1 MVPWVCTLQGR
12 FAVLGQGHL
21 EGPSARFVLGYAAV
35 WGKAEELS
43 AAEVESPQNWA
54 SWEDKAAAGADP
66 VHCKACECQTACSS
80 HCLPLGLVAA
90 ILFPPAMEE
99 LRVRDP

>member
-1 MVPWVCTLQGR
+1 MVSWVCALQGKVE
-12 FAVLGQGHL
+12 VLGQGHL
-21 EGPSARFVLGYAAV
+21 EAQSPRLVLGYAAV
-35 WGKAEELS
+35 WRKAEELPAS
-43 AAEVESPQNWA
+43 EVELPQNWA

-80 HCLPLGLVAA
+80 HCLPLGPVAA